1 MKKFFCSL
9 ACLLLL
15 APIINAAAI
24 DAQETKAGGLPP
36 LIDREQIFGNPEIA
50 AAQLSPN
57 GQYIAFLKPWNDTRN
72 VYVKAVGEPFSAAR
86 LLTTESKR
94 PVAGYFWTRDSKYI
108 LYVKDHDGDENFNV
122 FAVDPSAKPDAGA
135 DAPPSRDLTGLKG
148 VRVEL
153 YEAPKSDPDIVYL
166 GLNDRDKA
174 WHDLYKLKISTGE
187 KTLLRKNTDRVTN
200 WSFDLKGQLRLATR
214 NAENGDTEILRVDAD
229 KLTPIYS
236 CNVFETC
243 SPQHFTTDGNRVYME
258 TNKGSD
264 LVSLVLFDPATAK
277 TEMVESDPLGKVDF
291 GGAVFSEATD
301 ELVETYYVNARVKT
315 YFKEKAY
322 GADNHWLEEHYKGKE
337 ISVVSR
343 TRDERYW
350 LFTAASDT
358 EPGETVLFDRKTRE
372 LTPQYRVREKLP
384 RADLAEMKPVTY
396 KSSDGLEIPAYLTL
410 PKGVPAKNLPTLIVP
425 HGGPWARDEW
435 GYNPLAQFFANR
447 GYAVLMPNFRGSTGY
462 GRKFL
467 DAGNL
472 QWGLTMQD
480 DITWGVKYLVA
491 EGIADPKRVGIIG
504 GSYGGYATLA
514 GVAFTPD
521 VYAAAVDICGPSNL
535 ITLMESI
542 PPYWEAARKTFAVR
556 MGDVSTPEGKA
567 ILKAASPLN
576 STDKIKTPLLVAQG
590 ANDPR
595 VNRREAEQ
603 IVIALRDRGF
613 PVAYVLAPDEGHG
626 FARPVNNMAL
636 FMESEKFLAQ
646 YLGGRFQDGGSAES
660 VARLKEISV
669 DPKTVVLSKTVDA
682 NAVGL
687 PKPVSD
693 LQAGTSN
700 YQVTIELGGQKINMK
715 VSTIITDGGSSWT
728 AVDTMDTPQ
737 GTATDTAT
745 IAKASLTLQKR
756 SLKQG
761 PVDIEMDF
769 AGDKATGTMG
779 MNGQDKPVTADLGG
793 PIFADAAGGDQVV
806 ATLPLAVGYAA
817 TFRNFDV
824 QTQKVKLQQL
834 NVTAVE
840 TVTVPAGKFEAY
852 KVEVTSA
859 DGGAD
864 KKTLWVAKDSHKVV
878 KVAAVIA
885 SMGGAVLT
893 EELTE

>member
-1 MKKFFCSL
+1 MKRLFGGL
-9 ACLLLL
+9 ICLLLL
-15 APIINAAAI
+15 ATAVR
-24 DAQETKAGGLPP
+24 AQDKKTNGLPP
-36 LIDREQIFGNPEIA
+36 LIDRELIFGNPEIA
-50 AAQLSPN
+50 GAQISPN
-57 GQYIAFLKPWNDTRN
+57 GQFIAFLKPWKDTRN
-72 VYVKAVGEPFSAAR
+72 VYVKAVAEPFSAAR
-86 LLTTESKR
+86 LMTTESKR

-108 LYVKDHDGDENFNV
+108 LYVKDNDGDENFNV
-122 FAVDPSAKPDAGA
+122 YAVDPSATPAAGA

-148 VRVEL
+148 VRVIPFEL
-153 YEAPKSDPDIVYL
+153 PKSDPDVVYI

-187 KTLLRKNTDRVTN
+187 KTLLRKNTDRVTD

-229 KLTPIYS
+229 KLAPIYS
-236 CNVFETC
+236 CTVFETC
-243 SPQHFTTDGNRVYME
+243 NTLHFSTDGSHVYME
-258 TNKGSD
+258 TNKGAD
-264 LVSLVLFDPATAK
+264 LISLALLDPATGK
-277 TEMVESDPLGKVDF
+277 TEKVESDPLGKVDL
-291 GGAVFSEATD
+291 GGALFSEATD
-301 ELVETYYVNARVKT
+301 ELVETWYIDARAKT
-315 YFKEKAY
+315 YFKDKAY

-358 EPGETVLFDRKTRE
+358 EPGETVLFDRKTRA
-372 LTPQYRVREKLP
+372 LTPQYSIREKLP
-384 RADLAEMKPVTY
+384 RADLAEMKPITY

-410 PKGVPAKNLPTLIVP
+410 PRGVPAKNLPTLIVP
-425 HGGPWARDEW
+425 HGGPWARDDW
-435 GYNPLAQFFANR
+435 GYNTLAQFFANR
-447 GYAVLMPNFRGSTGY
+447 GYAVLEPNFRGSTGY

-480 DITWGVKYLVA
+480 DITWGVKYLIA
-491 EGIADPKRVGIIG
+491 EGIADPKHVGILG

-556 MGDVSTPEGKA
+556 MGDVSTPDGKKV
-567 ILKAASPLN
+567 LQAASPLN

-613 PVAYVLAPDEGHG
+613 PVDYVLAPDEGHG
-626 FARPVNNMAL
+626 FARPVNNLAL

-646 YLGGRFQDGGSAES
+646 YLGGRFQEGGSAES
-660 VARLKEISV
+660 VARLKEITV
-669 DPKTVVLSKTVDA
+669 DPKTVVLAKAVDA
-682 NAVGL
+682 NAVGV
-687 PKPVSD
+687 PKPAGD
-693 LQAGTSN
+693 LQAGTYN
-700 YQVTIELGGQKINMK
+700 YQVTIEMGGQKISMK
-715 VSTIITDGGSSWT
+715 VSTAITDGGSSWT

-737 GTATDTAT
+737 GSATDTAS
-745 IAKASLTLQKR
+745 IAKSTLLLQKR

-761 PVDIEMDF
+761 TVDIELAY
-769 AGDKATGTMG
+769 AGDKATGTMS
-779 MNGQDKPVTADLGG
+779 MNGQEKPIAADLGG
-793 PIFADAAGGDQVV
+793 PVFADAAGADQVI
-806 ATLPLAVGYAA
+806 ATLPLAVGYAT

-834 NVTAVE
+834 NVPATE
-840 TVTVPAGKFEAY
+840 NVTVPAGSFDAFR
-852 KVEVTSA
+852 VEITSP
-859 DGGAD
+859 DGIAD

-878 KVAAVIA
+878 KVSAVIA
-885 SMGGAVLT
+885 AMGGAVMT